1 MRVAPPSLRRIGL
14 GLGPQQLFIANRG
27 IGQEHFHDH
36 PINWLRALMAET
48 KVPLP
53 STEPDL
59 PLPQAASAAISEQ
72 FASCARPWI
81 VLGIGASHPDKDWSD
96 AAWIRFLAGLHT

>member
-1 MRVAPPSLRRIGL
+1 
-14 GLGPQQLFIANRG
+14 
-27 IGQEHFHDH
+27 
-36 PINWLRALMAET
+36 MAEM

-59 PLPQAASAAISEQ
+59 PLPAAVLSAIGEQ
-72 FASCARPWI
+72 YASCARPWI

-96 AAWIRFLAGLHT
+96 AAWI